1 MSASS
6 IGRHAVEPKGMAS
19 KGKPKGSTK
28 SRPAKA
34 RIHVINHPL
43 AAVNLS
49 ILRAKTTTP
58 DLFRRHL
65 QEISVL
71 LFVEAA
77 RAWGT
82 QTIQV
87 ETPLAPCAG
96 AVLSKPVVLVPIL
109 RAGLGML
116 DGIQRAAPD
125 AAIGHIG
132 LYRDAETLRPVS
144 YYEKVPVNVA
154 AAEVLLLDP
163 MLATG
168 NSACEAAAILKAQ
181 GARNIQFLCVLACA
195 AGVQQF
201 QREHPDVPIIAA
213 AIDPELNDHGYIVPG
228 LGDAGDRYF
237 GTG

>member
-1 MSASS
+1 MSA
-6 IGRHAVEPKGMAS
+6 
-19 KGKPKGSTK
+19 
-28 SRPAKA
+28 KA
-34 RIHVINHPL
+34 QIHVVDHPL
-43 AAVNLS
+43 VAASLS
-49 ILRAKTTTP
+49 IVRAKTTTP

-71 LFVEAA
+71 LFVEASRQLGVT
-77 RAWGT
+77 RA
-82 QTIQV
+82 IEV

-96 AVLSKPVVLVPIL
+96 AVLSKPIVLVPIL

-116 DGIQRAAPD
+116 DGIQRAVPD
-125 AAIGHIG
+125 AAIGHVG

-168 NSACEAAAILKAQ
+168 NTACEAASILKAQ
-181 GARNIQFLCVLACA
+181 GARSIQFLCVVACP
-195 AGVQQF
+195 AGVEQF
-201 QREHPDVPIIAA
+201 QRAHPDVPIITA
-213 AIDPELNDHGYIVPG
+213 AIDPELDDHGYIVPG

>member
-1 MSASS
+1 MSAGPTEAT
-6 IGRHAVEPKGMAS
+6 IHA
-19 KGKPKGSTK
+19 
-28 SRPAKA
+28 
-34 RIHVINHPL
+34 IDHPL
-43 AAVNLS
+43 VAASLS

-58 DLFRRHL
+58 DLFRSHL
-65 QEISVL
+65 QEISIL
-71 LFVEAA
+71 LFAEAA

-82 QTIQV
+82 KAIDV
-87 ETPLAPCAG
+87 ETPLARCAG
-96 AVLSKPVVLVPIL
+96 VVLAKPIVLVPIL

-116 DGIQRAAPD
+116 DGIQRIAPE

-132 LYRDAETLRPVS
+132 LYRDAETLLPVS
-144 YYEKVPVNVA
+144 YYEKVPVNVT

-168 NSACEAAAILKAQ
+168 NTACEAASILKAQ
-181 GARNIQFLCVLACA
+181 GARSIQFLCVVACP
-195 AGVQQF
+195 AGVEQF
-201 QREHPDVPIIAA
+201 HREHPDIPIITA

>member
-1 MSASS
+1 VSA
-6 IGRHAVEPKGMAS
+6 KGQI
-19 KGKPKGSTK
+19 
-28 SRPAKA
+28 R
-34 RIHVINHPL
+34 VYEHPVV
-43 AAVNLS
+43 AAGLS

-58 DLFRRHL
+58 DLFRQHL
-65 QEISVL
+65 QEISAL
-71 LFVEAA
+71 LFVDAA
-77 RAWGT
+77 QGWGT
-82 QTIQV
+82 TAIQV

-96 AVLSKPVVLVPIL
+96 VVLAKPIVLVPIL

-116 DGIQRAAPD
+116 DGIQRIAPE

-132 LYRDAETLRPVS
+132 LYRDAETLLPVS

-168 NSACEAAAILKAQ
+168 NTACEAASILKAQ
-181 GARNIQFLCVLACA
+181 GARSIQFLCVVACP

-201 QREHPDVPIIAA
+201 HREHPDVPIITA

>member
-1 MSASS
+1 VSAN
-6 IGRHAVEPKGMAS
+6 AQVL
-19 KGKPKGSTK
+19 
-28 SRPAKA
+28 
-34 RIHVINHPL
+34 VVDHPL
-43 AAVNLS
+43 IAASLS
-49 ILRAKTTTP
+49 IVRAKTTTP

-65 QEISVL
+65 QELSVL
-71 LFVEAA
+71 LFVEASRQWETKA
-77 RAWGT
+77 
-82 QTIQV
+82 IQV

-96 AVLSKPVVLVPIL
+96 AVLSKPIVLVPIL
-109 RAGLGML
+109 RAGLGMI
-116 DGIQRAAPD
+116 DGIQRIAPD

-132 LYRDAETLRPVS
+132 LYRDAETLLPVS

-168 NSACEAAAILKAQ
+168 NTACEAASILKAQ
-181 GARNIQFLCVLACA
+181 GARSIQFLCVVACP

-201 QREHPDVPIIAA
+201 HQEHPDVPIITA